1 MKKLLLAAVAAIAL
15 NSAAQVVTIAPT
27 IAAESVKLPARY
39 NGHWCPVKKDNNIYE
54 KGSHLYKRVRPTD
67 CTDEADA
74 GVGVTARGYGGP
86 ETDCRIAKVAVA
98 PEKKGYLITLR
109 CRQFDTRER
118 YTDAGQ
124 VRLQLLGE
132 NRLVIQNDYD

>member
-1 MKKLLLAAVAAIAL
+1 MKNIARRTCL
-15 NSAAQVVTIAPT
+15 RAYASGSA
-27 IAAESVKLPARY
+27 IAAESVKLPIGY
-39 NGHWCPVKKDNNIYE
+39 HGHWCPVKKDKNIYS

-74 GVGVTARGYGGP
+74 GVGVSAHGYGGP
-86 ETDCRIAKVAVA
+86 EADCKIAKVAVA
-98 PEKKGYLITLR
+98 PEKKGYLIKLR
-109 CRQFDTRER
+109 CRQFDSREQ

-124 VRLQLLGE
+124 VRLQLLGK

>member
-1 MKKLLLAAVAAIAL
+1 MKNIAAAFVAALTLLAPA
-15 NSAAQVVTIAPT
+15 
-27 IAAESVKLPARY
+27 IAAEPLKLPADY
-39 NGHWCPVKKDNNIYE
+39 NGHWCPVKKENNIYE

-74 GVGVTARGYGGP
+74 GVTVSANTYGGP

-109 CRQFDTRER
+109 CRQFDSRER

-124 VRLQLLGE
+124 VRLQLLGK
-132 NRLVIQNDYD
+132 NRLVIQNNYDNSGAT